1 MNKVPIC
8 LVGEG
13 IDSRDMFLTLT
24 ADVTTIG
31 PEREA
36 NVKELE
42 KGVLIVLEGID
53 GGGKTS
59 QAKELLEILR
69 GQGFGAVYF
78 REPSDSSWGKTIREK
93 ALENDSLTPEEELAL
108 FQNDRRENVEKNL
121 RPALAAR
128 RIVILDRYYFSTMAY
143 QGAKGLD
150 PDQIRETNEGF
161 AVLPDL
167 VFILDVDPAR
177 GLKRTEGRQQRD
189 LLFEREDYLVK
200 VRAIFQGLEGDEFFH
215 LDALRPME
223 DVAEDITRITLDFL
237 AFFTVED

>member
-1 MNKVPIC
+1 
-8 LVGEG
+8 
-13 IDSRDMFLTLT
+13 MFLTLT

-31 PEREA
+31 LQRKV

-42 KGVLIVLEGID
+42 KGVLIVFEGID

-59 QAKELLEILR
+59 QAMELLEILR
-69 GQGFGAVYF
+69 DQGFDAVYF
-78 REPSDSSWGKTIREK
+78 REPSDSSWGRTIREK

-108 FQNDRRENVEKNL
+108 FQNDRRENLEKNL

-150 PDQIRETNEGF
+150 PDRIRETNEGF

-177 GLKRTEGRQQRD
+177 GLKRTEGR
-189 LLFEREDYLVK
+189 

-237 AFFTVED
+237 AFFLVED

>member
-1 MNKVPIC
+1 M
-8 LVGEG
+8 
-13 IDSRDMFLTLT
+13 
-24 ADVTTIG
+24 
-31 PEREA
+31 
-36 NVKELE
+36 KELE
-42 KGVLIVLEGID
+42 KGILIVFEGID

-59 QAKELLEILR
+59 QAMRLLDILR
-69 GQGFGAVYF
+69 DLGYDAVYF
-78 REPSDSSWGKTIREK
+78 REPSDSSWGRTIREK
-93 ALENDSLTPEEELAL
+93 AVENDSLTPKEELDL
-108 FQNDRRENVEKNL
+108 FQNDRRENVAKNL
-121 RPALAAR
+121 KPALAAR

-150 PDQIRETNEGF
+150 PDQIRETNASF
-161 AVLPDL
+161 AVPPDL

-223 DVAEDITRITLDFL
+223 GVAEDVTQITLDFL
-237 AFFTVED
+237 SFFTIED